1 MSDGSIVRETYLSR
15 LLEIHRLDD
24 GLVIVQ
30 GDSSIVIQREDEL
43 EALKRF
49 IDKLLKET
57 Q

>member
-1 MSDGSIVRETYLSR
+1 MSDGLIVRETYLSR

-24 GLVIVQ
+24 GLVLVQ
-30 GDSSIVIQREDEL
+30 GNSSILIQREDEL

-49 IDKLLKET
+49 IDKLLKEK